1 MRRYIFA
8 ALVALF
14 SLTSCIVDDGY
25 RPSKDNSSR
34 VIYNQTT
41 NYIYNKEVNYE
52 D

>member
-14 SLTSCIVDDGY
+14 SFTSCIVDDGY

-34 VIYNQTT
+34 VIYNHTT
-41 NYIYNKEVNYE
+41 PFIYS
-52 D
+52 